1 MRQRR
6 KIGIVELL
14 SGEAVTGMTN
24 RLYHSLFRRQF
35 HGVMAQTVA
44 VWCRR
49 LGHEVTYATYYGQK
63 RPDLLVP
70 EDCDLVFVSAFTEAS
85 ALSYA
90 LAKLFRRRGARTV
103 LGGPHARAFPEDA
116 RRFFD
121 LVVVDCDE
129 ATIGDIAAGVFD
141 PGTLVSNNNRG
152 FVIPQ
157 LEERFQDVCKASDYF
172 GRRSPISVVPLLSST
187 GCPYACDFCVDWN
200 NDFRA
205 RATCDLSA
213 DLSFAAEKFPG
224 QLIAFYDPNFG
235 VNFDKTL
242 AAFEQVSPRTRNP
255 YIIESS
261 LSILKAQR
269 LSRLRDTNCVYI
281 APGVESWADYANK
294 SGTGRSRGHEK
305 LEKVVGHFELIA
317 QYVPGLQANFLFGTD
332 ADQSYEPV
340 ELTKRFIERFP
351 NVFPG
356 LAIPLA
362 FGGTPL
368 RESLKSQRRLVD
380 LSPIFYF
387 NPVLTARPK
396 NYDPITFYKLLIEL
410 FEATAS
416 PAMLKRRMTAKVPW
430 KIKLSFVL
438 RTMDLAA
445 YLHDLRQ
452 FAQLLQNDR
461 SFLDFHEGKA
471 GGIPDYYQHRLDR
484 RLGVFSGLLSGKERQ
499 HYLA

>member
-1 MRQRR
+1 MCQKL

-14 SGEAVTGMTN
+14 SGEEVTGMSN

-49 LGHEVTYATYYGQK
+49 LGHEVTYTTYHGQK

-70 EDCDLVFVSAFTEAS
+70 DDCDLVFVSAFTEAS
-85 ALSYA
+85 ALSYV
-90 LAKLFRRRGARTV
+90 LAKLFRRRRARTV
-103 LGGPHARAFPEDA
+103 LGGPHARAFPQDA
-116 RRFFD
+116 LRFFD

-129 ATIGDIAAGVFD
+129 STIADIAAGIYD
-141 PGTLVSNNNRG
+141 PGTIVSNNNRG
-152 FVIPQ
+152 FEIPP
-157 LEERFQDVCKASDYF
+157 LEERCRDVAKASGYF
-172 GRRSPISVVPLLSST
+172 GRCSPISVVPLLSST

-205 RATCDLSA
+205 RATSDLSA
-213 DLSFAAEKFPG
+213 DLLFAAEKFPG

-242 AAFEQVSPRTRNP
+242 SAFEQISPRIRNP
-255 YIIESS
+255 YIVESS

-294 SGTGRSRGHEK
+294 SATGQSRGHEK
-305 LEKVVGHFELIA
+305 LKKVVEHFELIA
-317 QYVPGLQANFLFGTD
+317 QFVPGLQANFLFGTD
-332 ADQSYEPV
+332 ADRSYEPV
-340 ELTKRFIERFP
+340 ELTKHFIERFP

-356 LAIPLA
+356 LAIPIA
-362 FGGTPL
+362 FGGTPM

-380 LSPIFYF
+380 LPPIFYF
-387 NPVLTARPK
+387 NPVMTARPK

-410 FEATAS
+410 FETTVS
-416 PAMLKRRMTAKVPW
+416 PAMLKKRMTAKVPW

-445 YLHDLRQ
+445 YLRDLRQ
-452 FAQLLQNDR
+452 FAQLLQSER
-461 SFLDFHEGKA
+461 SFHDFHEGKA
-471 GGIPDYYQHRLDR
+471 GKIPDYYQHRLDR
-484 RLGVFSGLLSGKERQ
+484 RLGVFSELLAGKERE